1 MKIFLIKTL
10 IVVFAVFI
18 LFQVTI
24 GSQINKVKNQLNL
37 MSDPAQREVVKEK
50 IKEEMKKGIEKE
62 NYFTDEERT
71 LISKFI
77 KKILTELELIKAN
90 KYFWCPETY

>member
-90 KYFWCPETY
+90 K